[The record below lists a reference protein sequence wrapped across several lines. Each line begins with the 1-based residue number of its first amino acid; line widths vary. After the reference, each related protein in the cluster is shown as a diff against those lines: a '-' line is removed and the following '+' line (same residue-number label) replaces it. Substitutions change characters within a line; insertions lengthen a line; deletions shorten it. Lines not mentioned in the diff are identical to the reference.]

1 MKVLEEHECSSRIV
15 QFFDNED
22 DALSKE
28 AELIEYYSN
37 VSSNLVNATFGGDG
51 SRTNGEFT
59 DWQRGMIKKS
69 RNAPS
74 KKQKESNRYNGAKN
88 PNSKK
93 IMCLE
98 TGESFK
104 CIKDAM
110 EKYGVKYAAS
120 FTAAINKPTRTA
132 AKLHWIT
139 I

>member
-1 MKVLEEHECSSRIV
+1 MENKKFYVYVWFIV
-15 QFFDNED
+15 
-22 DALSKE
+22 S
-28 AELIEYYSN
+28 
-37 VSSNLVNATFGGDG
+37 
-51 SRTNGEFT
+51 
-59 DWQRGMIKKS
+59 
-69 RNAPS
+69 
-74 KKQKESNRYNGAKN
+74 
-88 PNSKK
+88 
-93 IMCLE
+93 MCLE